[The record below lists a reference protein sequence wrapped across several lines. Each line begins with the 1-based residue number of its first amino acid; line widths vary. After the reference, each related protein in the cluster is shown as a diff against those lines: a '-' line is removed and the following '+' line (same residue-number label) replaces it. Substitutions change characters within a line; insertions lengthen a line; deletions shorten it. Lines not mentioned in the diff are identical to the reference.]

1 MAEKLSKRL
10 GISVL
15 SSQILIDAPPS
26 SREVEFNLDV
36 YFAKQQQYQ
45 NLGLVSPVVRALAQE
60 QFDDYVKQVRFFV
73 DPQLIDQMRQIDD
86 LSGLIEESLE
96 AVGE

>member
-1 MAEKLSKRL
+1 MTP
-10 GISVL
+10 
-15 SSQILIDAPPS
+15 PPS